1 MRTITNLNQIRST
14 DVRVEPSGP
23 GTWLVYERGDTLPS
37 VPAPTPEEIAD
48 AAKSAAEEARTEAEA
63 VAIMKDPKLQ
73 AITKMTPTEVRA
85 WVQTSVKDLAQ
96 THDALATLA
105 VAVSVL
111 SRRAL

>member
-1 MRTITNLNQIRST
+1 MAIQTFTNLAAAQAVPDPKHVWIDGAVIRVFT
-14 DVRVEPSGP
+14 GEDIPLHAKP
-23 GTWLVYERGDTLPS
+23 L
-37 VPAPTPEEIAD
+37 TPDE
-48 AAKSAAEEARTEAEA
+48 AKAAAEKARTEEEA
-63 VAIMKDPKLQ
+63 VAIMKDPKLL
-73 AITKMTPTEVRA
+73 ALAKMTPTEVRA